1 MKGSFDNIGI
11 NKDELKAPSC
21 ANVPVMD
28 DIDALNLKEQKRE
41 RYSQDTRYRK
51 NLAIWV
57 MWVVSLWLL
66 FVLAIIAS
74 VPIFGLKMEKE
85 VQITLL
91 ATTTVNVLGL
101 AYIVLKGIFNNNV
114 CFPTKFAYLHRF

>member
-11 NKDELKAPSC
+11 NKDELKAPPC

-28 DIDALNLKEQKRE
+28 DIDTLNLKEQKRE

-66 FVLAIIAS
+66 FVLLIIAS
-74 VPIFGLKMEKE
+74 VPIFGLKMDKE
-85 VQITLL
+85 VQMTLL

-101 AYIVLKGIFNNNV
+101 AYIVLKGIF
-114 CFPTKFAYLHRF
+114 KQ